1 MIHKMVRV
9 LQDTFFQEG
18 PPSTIINNSKNLTS
32 SSQELRPDTT
42 EAARRRESE
51 MKRESLN
58 TSIPSLHFQS
68 RSGMLN
74 HTGGTHSRSGLM
86 DFPRF
91 PISELHLGKF
101 LTLFNFNAGRST
113 SELRFV

>member
-1 MIHKMVRV
+1 MPYRDSGLPH
-9 LQDTFFQEG
+9 DTQCVTGVTGHVFERPPAQER
-18 PPSTIINNSKNLTS
+18 PPSTIFNNSMNWA

-42 EAARRRESE
+42 DTARRRDGE

-74 HTGGTHSRSGLM
+74 HTGGTHSHSGMM
-86 DFPRF
+86 DFP
-91 PISELHLGKF
+91 
-101 LTLFNFNAGRST
+101 
-113 SELRFV
+113 